1 MQKLKNMKWL
11 YILLALLG
19 GLGLGYLLFN
29 SESKVP
35 TDAHQHEIVEPP
47 AGDEVWTCSMHPQIR
62 QPEPGICPICEMD
75 LIPLD
80 QNMSDDPRILKM
92 TEQAVALSRI
102 ATTEVGAATASGDTL
117 ELNGKIKTDERRS
130 ASQVAH
136 VPGRIEQLFVTFTG
150 ERVQAG
156 QKLATIYSPE
166 LVTTQKELLEALR
179 FANTNMDLAEASR
192 QKLRN
197 WKIDEETIQ
206 QIQTSGEIISNVT
219 IYADRAGVVMDKRI
233 NVGDYVSPGQAL
245 FTLADLGRLWVLFD
259 AYEEDLAN
267 IRVGNRVQFTTPSLP
282 GREFTAAISF
292 IDPLIDAGTRV
303 AAARAE
309 INNPG
314 GVLKPEMFVRGR
326 LALRRG
332 EADSEISVPK
342 TAVLWTGDRSVV
354 YVEVPNMEVPSY
366 EYREVTLGDRVGNQY
381 LILEGLELGDK
392 VVTNGAFA
400 IDAAAQLNNQLSM
413 MNRDVLIT
421 GREER
426 ADPAIPDYQTTTPMA
441 FKEQVGAL
449 AIAYL
454 ALKDAF
460 VNTDTES
467 VTNAADVFTT
477 RLSEVDMMLLKGKA
491 HEYWMQQLNAL
502 QAHAKNMN
510 GLNDIEA
517 QRRQFDFLSQAMI
530 HTVKAFGAEGEALY
544 VQHCPM
550 AFDNEGADWISDEEA
565 IRNPYFGDKMMKC
578 GSVLERLAD

>member
-1 MQKLKNMKWL
+1 M
-11 YILLALLG
+11 AVLG

-29 SESKVP
+29 THGKQEPAEHRHEPMESA
-35 TDAHQHEIVEPP
+35 TEA
-47 AGDEVWTCSMHPQIR
+47 EVWTCSMHPQVR

-75 LIPLD
+75 LIPLG
-80 QNMSDDPRILKM
+80 QNMSDDPLVLKM
-92 TEQAVALSRI
+92 TEQAVAMARI
-102 ATTEVGAATASGDTL
+102 ATTEVGTATATGDTL
-117 ELNGKIKTDERRS
+117 ELNGRIKADERRA

-150 ERVQAG
+150 ERVKAG

-166 LVTTQKELLEALR
+166 LVTTQKELLEAMR
-179 FANTNMDLAEASR
+179 FSGTHMDLPEATR

-197 WKIDEETIQ
+197 WKIDEETIMN
-206 QIQTSGEIISNVT
+206 IQLSGEIISNMT
-219 IYADRAGVVMDKRI
+219 ILAEQSGVVMDKRV
-233 NVGDYVSPGQAL
+233 NVGDYVKEGEAL
-245 FTLADLGRLWVLFD
+245 FTLADLDRLWVLFD

-267 IRVGNRVQFTTPSLP
+267 IKTGDRVVFTTPALP
-282 GREFTAAISF
+282 GREFTATISF
-292 IDPLIDAGTRV
+292 IDPLINAGTRV

-309 INNPG
+309 ISNPG
-314 GVLKPEMFVRGR
+314 GVLKPEMFVKGR
-326 LALRRG
+326 IVLRRSG
-332 EADSEISVPK
+332 AATDISVPK

-354 YVEVPNMEVPSY
+354 YVEVPNMQVPSY
-366 EYREVTLGDRVGNQY
+366 EYREVTLGDRIGDQY
-381 LILEGLELGDK
+381 LILEGLQPGDR

-413 MNRDVLIT
+413 MNRDVQIE
-421 GREER
+421 GREMI
-426 ADPAIPDYQTTTPMA
+426 AGLDVPNYQAATPTT

-454 ALKDAF
+454 AVKDAF
-460 VNTDTES
+460 VNTDPQA
-467 VTNAADVFTT
+467 VTNEAKTFTD
-477 RLSEVDMMLLKGKA
+477 RLAEVDMMLLKGAA

-502 QAHAKNMN
+502 QAHTKNMI
-510 GLNDIEA
+510 GEEDIEV

-578 GSVLERLAD
+578 GSVLERLTD